1 MVKKQENIDEM
12 SAVAGGSVEGRANGL
27 SPQCKKCKL
36 PEQYYIQR
44 KHLIDELRL
53 RKVIQETI
61 KNNKKAKSLQEQRL
75 RTIIKTLITEA
86 KKDIEDTPHSST
98 AINLLEDLLKQ
109 ILPNLETE
117 FKSLTTSK
125 EQRDSF
131 RAHIVSA
138 VHTLIETEDINK
150 KGGELGAEGEL
161 LNIDE
166 QEEEVEEEIDVKV
179 SDIEAEDDDKF
190 IDINAIPEPEEEE
203 DTFGIEGQDETGRA
217 MAQEAFN
224 NIEKNIAETYAILH
238 DDEDEELFRDY
249 LVTNLKLYFDKWE
262 SELGTVAEPTT
273 DEYEAE
279 KTEFEAGS
287 EAGAELGGELGGE
300 TPTAIGGEEVI

>member
-12 SAVAGGSVEGRANGL
+12 SAVAGGSVEGRADGL
-27 SPQCKKCKL
+27 PPQCKKCKL

-75 RTIIKTLITEA
+75 RTIIKTLIIEA

-262 SELGTVAEPTT
+262 SELGTVTEPTT